1 MHAYNPGNGGR
12 NVNYGV
18 QAYLNRDTTQS
29 FFNRFGVKLIDPDLT
44 DVSAF
49 AFLRVW
55 GTHLSLVCWKGE
67 NLPYPFRLST
77 SKLTNMIYCHSIL
90 TCYS

>member
-44 DVSAF
+44 DVSPLPRLLCYVSGSPELF
-49 AFLRVW
+49 IVGGERENIPVS
-55 GTHLSLVCWKGE
+55 LSSAQFKAC
-67 NLPYPFRLST
+67 
-77 SKLTNMIYCHSIL
+77 
-90 TCYS
+90 